1 MSGVSLSQ
9 LLKLAEIPCIQAGL
23 SVDPVISSISTDSRK
38 VTPNS
43 LFVIIKGSKS
53 NGSEFIEEAIAR
65 GAVALLGEE
74 LGINQPDSMF
84 PKIAVSDAREALAR
98 IANAFY
104 GKPFDRTLNIGVTG
118 TNGKTSTTWIIAEAL
133 GRLNFTTAH
142 LGTLGKRII
151 FHGSEELFPSDHTT
165 PDALETYS
173 FQQQAIGKGVS
184 AAVLEVS
191 SHALS
196 QHRTT
201 GIPWDAAVFTNLT
214 RDHLDY
220 YGTIESYGL
229 AKEQLFTRDLKG
241 SSRKDRVA
249 IINIDDSFGEN
260 LYRKLVSERG
270 LSGVFSYSRANP
282 TADCYVRGHSG
293 DLFQTKIE
301 VSLKVHGKIEEISFC
316 TKLIG
321 DYNVTNICGA
331 LLTLSALIPSLTVGG
346 NDVKLSD
353 ILSTLAEIPV
363 VPGRLELVANTKP
376 GIFIDYAHTPD
387 ALTRAQAS
395 LRELTKGRL
404 ITVFGCGGDRD
415 KGKRPMMAKA
425 VSEGSDIGIV
435 TSDNPRGERPESIIE
450 DITKGFAPA
459 GSSNGFQSL
468 VIVDREEAIRHA
480 VGIAQKEDAILIAG
494 KGHEDYQEI
503 GGIKHSFL
511 DREVCE
517 RVLREIRERVPI

>member
-9 LLKLAEIPCIQAGL
+9 LLRLAEIPFIQSDLA
-23 SVDPVISSISTDSRK
+23 VDPVISSLATDSRK
-38 VTPNS
+38 VEPNS
-43 LFVIIKGSKS
+43 LFVSVKGTKSDGSK
-53 NGSEFIEEAIAR
+53 FIEEAIAR
-65 GAVALLGEE
+65 GAVALVGEGPVNY
-74 LGINQPDSMF
+74 GIGSKLPQVEV
-84 PKIAVSDAREALAR
+84 ADARDALAH
-98 IANAFY
+98 IANAFF
-104 GKPFDRTLNIGVTG
+104 GEPFNQTLNIGVTG

-133 GRLNFTTAH
+133 RRLGLPTSHF
-142 LGTLGKRII
+142 GTLGKRII
-151 FHGSEELFPSDHTT
+151 SQGSDELFPSDHTT

-173 FQQQAIGKGVS
+173 FQQEAISKGVT

-201 GIPWDAAVFTNLT
+201 GVPWDAVVFTNLT

-229 AKEQLFTRDLKG
+229 AKEQLFTRDLEA
-241 SSRKDRVA
+241 SSRNRKVA
-249 IINIDDSFGEN
+249 IINIDDCFGEK
-260 LYRKLVSERG
+260 LYQRLIAKNG
-270 LSGVFSYSRANP
+270 LSEVFSYSRMNP
-282 TADCYVRGHSG
+282 AADCYVRGHSG
-293 DLFQTKIE
+293 DLFHTRIE
-301 VSLKVHGKIEEISFC
+301 AALKRQGKIEEIAFL

-321 DYNVTNICGA
+321 DYNVTNICAA
-331 LLTLSALIPSLTVGG
+331 LLTLSALTPSLTVSG
-346 NDVKLSD
+346 KRIELSD
-353 ILSTLAEIPV
+353 ILPALAEIPV

-404 ITVFGCGGDRD
+404 ITVFGCGGERD

-425 VSEGSDIGIV
+425 VSEAADIGIV

-450 DITKGFAPA
+450 DILRGFASA
-459 GSSNGFQSL
+459 SHMVGFQSL

-480 VGIAQKEDAILIAG
+480 VGIAQRDDAILIAG

-503 GGIKHSFL
+503 GGVKHSFL

-517 RVLREIRERVPI
+517 RVLRERGLI